1 MDGEGTPLE
10 ITCMKTGKNDYI
22 LIGVILLA
30 ALLIYGGYRL
40 ANMGS
45 GGTLLITVNGKE
57 YSRLSLSEEGVF
69 LIREGEAIRKLS
81 SAEVPADINDKKYN
95 ILTIKGGS
103 ASVVDAGCPD
113 LLCVHQKDISLKGE
127 QIVCLPNK
135 VVVSVIDGEVSPV
148 DTVTN

>member
-1 MDGEGTPLE
+1 
-10 ITCMKTGKNDYI
+10 MKTGKNDYI

-40 ANMGS
+40 ANIGS

-103 ASVVDAGCPD
+103 ASVVDAGCPEGY
-113 LLCVHQKDISLKGE
+113 IS
-127 QIVCLPNK
+127 
-135 VVVSVIDGEVSPV
+135 
-148 DTVTN
+148 